1 MGEVIK
7 MKPGKIDIN
16 EMKKKLNKKAGL
28 EVAHS
33 LGNGNDP
40 SSVVDWIPTGSRWLD
55 SIISIKG
62 MAGIPIGKIFFSSSE
77 TPASSLNRGEGFQ
90 VRSFLARYEV
100 FQRTFFSGSLRL
112 AAS

>member
-40 SSVVDWIPTGSRWLD
+40 LLIGSQQD
-55 SIISIKG
+55 P
-62 MAGIPIGKIFFSSSE
+62 AG
-77 TPASSLNRGEGFQ
+77 
-90 VRSFLARYEV
+90 
-100 FQRTFFSGSLRL
+100 
-112 AAS
+112 